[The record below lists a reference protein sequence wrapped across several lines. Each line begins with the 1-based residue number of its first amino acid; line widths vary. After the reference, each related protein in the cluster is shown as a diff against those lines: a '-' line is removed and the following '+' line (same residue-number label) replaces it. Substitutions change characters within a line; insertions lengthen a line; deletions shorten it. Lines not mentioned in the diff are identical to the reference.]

1 MSSPFLSAA
10 EQAEIAAIAAPQLLD
25 RLWTYRE
32 TFHATTGESLGHQL
46 VVNNAPCSL
55 KFTPNYDDPKAAG
68 LVAKTNNIFTSNV
81 TETEFG
87 LDIQSQDVAK
97 VVTRQ
102 GTTEWGSIRGAVQTL
117 TGVPPR
123 LRFYTVPQIEP
134 AVIL

>member
-1 MSSPFLSAA
+1 MAHAFLSAA
-10 EQAEIAAIAAPQLLD
+10 EITEIGGYASAQLLD

-32 TFHATTGESLGHQL
+32 QFDATTGESLGHQL
-46 VVNNAPCSL
+46 VVSNAPCSL

-81 TETEFG
+81 IETEFG
-87 LDIQSQDVAK
+87 NDIQSQDLAK
-97 VVTRQ
+97 VVTRE
-102 GTTEWGSIRGAVQTL
+102 GTTDWGSIRGAVQTL

-123 LRFYTVPQIEP
+123 LRFYTVPQLEP

>member
-1 MSSPFLSAA
+1 MAHPFLSDA
-10 EQAEIAAIAAPQLLD
+10 EVAEIEALAGPQLLD
-25 RLWTYRE
+25 RLWVYRE
-32 TFHATTGESLGHQL
+32 QFDDASGDSLGHEL
-46 VVNNAPCSL
+46 VVSDVACSL

-87 LDIQSQDVAK
+87 HDIQSQDVAK
-97 VVTRQ
+97 VITRE

-117 TGVPPR
+117 TGVPAR
-123 LRFYTVPQIEP
+123 LRFYTVPQLEP